1 MGGLQASP
9 PGASSLTF
17 LALWISTDA
26 WDGFHD
32 PTQAGVAG
40 GGGRLAWYHKLAL
53 GCSDSF
59 S

>member
-9 PGASSLTF
+9 RQEPVHLLSSPSGFQPMPGMG
-17 LALWISTDA
+17 ST
-26 WDGFHD
+26 
-32 PTQAGVAG
+32 TQPKRELP